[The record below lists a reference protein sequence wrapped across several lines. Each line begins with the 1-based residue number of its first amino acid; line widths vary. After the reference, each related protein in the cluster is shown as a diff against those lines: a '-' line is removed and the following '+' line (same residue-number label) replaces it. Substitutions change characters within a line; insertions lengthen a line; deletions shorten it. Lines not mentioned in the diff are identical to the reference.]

1 MSQSFGNIDVDRPY
15 RIQINT
21 PPDFAEIRSL
31 EMTSLYYCME
41 TATFGNH
48 WGAADMQFWGMLLL
62 ESLPRLRDWH
72 FHSANQLQNTCQH
85 W

>member
-1 MSQSFGNIDVDRPY
+1 MSQSFGNIDMDRPY

-31 EMTSLYYCME
+31 EMTSLY
-41 TATFGNH
+41 TIVWRQLH
-48 WGAADMQFWGMLLL
+48 LGMIEELQTCNSEELLL
-62 ESLPRLRDWH
+62 ESLPRLKDWH

-85 W
+85 

>member
-48 WGAADMQFWGMLLL
+48 
-62 ESLPRLRDWH
+62 
-72 FHSANQLQNTCQH
+72 
-85 W
+85 

>member
-21 PPDFAEIRSL
+21 LPDFAEIRSL
-31 EMTSLYYCME
+31 EMTSLY
-41 TATFGNH
+41 TIVWRQLH
-48 WGAADMQFWGMLLL
+48 LGMIEELQTCNSEELLL
-62 ESLPRLRDWH
+62 ESLPRLKDWH

-85 W
+85 

>member
-31 EMTSLYYCME
+31 EMTSLY
-41 TATFGNH
+41 TIVWRQLH
-48 WGAADMQFWGMLLL
+48 LGMIEELQTCNSEELLL
-62 ESLPRLRDWH
+62 ESLPRLKDWH

-85 W
+85 